1 MKGILPVYCRTMGY
15 VVLLLSVFVPLF
27 MFMFGMINDSNLLFT
42 KASIKLL
49 IWFSLFM
56 IFLAKVKDENE
67 KISRIRIKAICYAIY
82 LLGIYYIVML
92 VRGVYNGN
100 LEEADNSIA
109 IVYMVFNVICL
120 EFGVTKKA
128 GLTDCLRNKYYFSV
142 KPFVD
147 KSVQRTLGIKISR
160 KKNEE
165 VNIIVVTGMYLCNS
179 LLGAKWQA
187 HNRDGICD

>member
-1 MKGILPVYCRTMGY
+1 MLTNNYFCTLKYKIMKGILPVYCRTMGY

-67 KISRIRIKAICYAIY
+67 KISRIRIKAIY

-120 EFGVTKKA
+120 EFGVQKSRVDRLFKK
-128 GLTDCLRNKYYFSV
+128 
-142 KPFVD
+142 
-147 KSVQRTLGIKISR
+147 
-160 KKNEE
+160 
-165 VNIIVVTGMYLCNS
+165 
-179 LLGAKWQA
+179 
-187 HNRDGICD
+187 

>member
-1 MKGILPVYCRTMGY
+1 MLTNNYFCTLKYKIMKGILPVYCRTMGY

-67 KISRIRIKAICYAIY
+67 KISRIRIKA
-82 LLGIYYIVML
+82 
-92 VRGVYNGN
+92 
-100 LEEADNSIA
+100 
-109 IVYMVFNVICL
+109 
-120 EFGVTKKA
+120 
-128 GLTDCLRNKYYFSV
+128 SV

-160 KKNEE
+160 KK
-165 VNIIVVTGMYLCNS
+165 
-179 LLGAKWQA
+179 KK
-187 HNRDGICD
+187 

>member
-67 KISRIRIKAICYAIY
+67 KISRIRVKAICYAIY

-109 IVYMVFNVICL
+109 IVYMVLMLFVWNLVY
-120 EFGVTKKA
+120 KKA
-128 GLTDCLRNKYYFSV
+128 GLTDCLRNKYTF
-142 KPFVD
+142 P
-147 KSVQRTLGIKISR
+147 L
-160 KKNEE
+160 N
-165 VNIIVVTGMYLCNS
+165 
-179 LLGAKWQA
+179 LLSTRVSKG
-187 HNRDGICD
+187 H

>member
-109 IVYMVFNVICL
+109 ISLLWFLMLFVWNLVY
-120 EFGVTKKA
+120 KKA
-128 GLTDCLRNKYYFSV
+128 GLTDCLRNKYTF
-142 KPFVD
+142 P
-147 KSVQRTLGIKISR
+147 L
-160 KKNEE
+160 N
-165 VNIIVVTGMYLCNS
+165 
-179 LLGAKWQA
+179 LLSTRVSKG
-187 HNRDGICD
+187 H

>member
-1 MKGILPVYCRTMGY
+1 MLTNNYFCTLKYKIMKGILPVYCRTMGY

-109 IVYMVFNVICL
+109 IVYMVLMLFVWNLVY
-120 EFGVTKKA
+120 KKA
-128 GLTDCLRNKYYFSV
+128 GLTDCLRNKYTF
-142 KPFVD
+142 P
-147 KSVQRTLGIKISR
+147 L
-160 KKNEE
+160 N
-165 VNIIVVTGMYLCNS
+165 
-179 LLGAKWQA
+179 LLSTRVSKG
-187 HNRDGICD
+187 H

>member
-67 KISRIRIKAICYAIY
+67 NISRIRIKAICYAIY

-120 EFGVTKKA
+120 VFGVQKSRVDRLFKK
-128 GLTDCLRNKYYFSV
+128 
-142 KPFVD
+142 
-147 KSVQRTLGIKISR
+147 
-160 KKNEE
+160 
-165 VNIIVVTGMYLCNS
+165 
-179 LLGAKWQA
+179 
-187 HNRDGICD
+187 

>member
-1 MKGILPVYCRTMGY
+1 MLTNNYFCTLKYKIMKGILPVYCRTMGY

-109 IVYMVFNVICL
+109 IVYMVFNVIYA
-120 EFGVTKKA
+120 EFGVQKSRVDRLFKK
-128 GLTDCLRNKYYFSV
+128 
-142 KPFVD
+142 
-147 KSVQRTLGIKISR
+147 
-160 KKNEE
+160 
-165 VNIIVVTGMYLCNS
+165 
-179 LLGAKWQA
+179 
-187 HNRDGICD
+187 

>member
-67 KISRIRIKAICYAIY
+67 KISRIRIYAIY

-120 EFGVTKKA
+120 EFGVQKSRVDRLFKK
-128 GLTDCLRNKYYFSV
+128 
-142 KPFVD
+142 
-147 KSVQRTLGIKISR
+147 
-160 KKNEE
+160 
-165 VNIIVVTGMYLCNS
+165 
-179 LLGAKWQA
+179 
-187 HNRDGICD
+187 